1 MKSIKIKNP
10 RFSQLK
16 MQIFFLLIT
25 TISFADE
32 FYDDLPP
39 EFGLDDDP
47 PPGTPIDFL
56 IPIVLITMFFSL
68 WIYFYKKR
76 FVQEQ
81 EK

>member
-1 MKSIKIKNP
+1 
-10 RFSQLK
+10 